1 MATNNRSRAAR
12 RKQTSKCKKPMWKK
26 LILSLVILFLVI
38 GLSIGGLFAY
48 YIATAPP
55 IDLDKL
61 DVPFASQLY
70 DKDGESFAE
79 LFEENRIKIQYD
91 DLPEELID
99 AIVATEDAR
108 FFKHPGVDLRRMVG
122 AVIANIRYGFG
133 SEGASTIT
141 QQVVENMFLSPEK
154 TLKLKVQEQDR

>member
-1 MATNNRSRAAR
+1 MTTNNKSRAAR
-12 RKQTSKCKKPMWKK
+12 RIQTYERNI
-26 LILSLVILFLVI
+26 LILNKVILGLVIVFLVI

-91 DLPEELID
+91 DLPEVLID

-122 AVIANIRYGFG
+122 AVIANIR
-133 SEGASTIT
+133 
-141 QQVVENMFLSPEK
+141 
-154 TLKLKVQEQDR
+154 